1 MANTYTQLYI
11 QFVFAVKYR
20 KSLILPSWKDSLY
33 KYMTGIIQNHRHKL
47 IVINGMPDHVHILVG
62 LHPNQSLSDLMKFA
76 KGESSEWINKNRI
89 TPEKFYWQEGF
100 GAFSYSRSQIK
111 NVIHYI
117 ENQESHHQ
125 KQSFREEYIEQLK
138 TFDIDFN
145 EQYIFHDLL

>member
-1 MANTYTQLYI
+1 
-11 QFVFAVKYR
+11 
-20 KSLILPSWKDSLY
+20 
-33 KYMTGIIQNHRHKL
+33 MTGIIQNHHHKL

-76 KGESSEWINKNRI
+76 KGESSEWINKI
-89 TPEKFYWQEGF
+89 TPEKFFWQEGF
-100 GAFSYSRSQIK
+100 GAFSYSRSQIN

-145 EQYIFHDLL
+145 EQYIFHNLM